1 MKFVATIEARMTST
15 RLPGKVMLEAAG
27 KPMLEHLV
35 ERLKLVCLQWIKEKR
50 LITKDIVAKEDK
62 KLNTDIET
70 HYPLFDSG
78 LYTEVVHQ
86 SGERAIK
93 ILSGPYKDVIYQY
106 GQVELVPREESE
118 IPTIDFERAVR
129 ACPNELADTISDD
142 QTFNE
147 LMSNILVELLANQGL
162 EELKNGI

>member
-1 MKFVATIEARMTST
+1 
-15 RLPGKVMLEAAG
+15 
-27 KPMLEHLV
+27 
-35 ERLKLVCLQWIKEKR
+35 
-50 LITKDIVAKEDK
+50 VAKEDK
-62 KLNTDIET
+62 KLNSDVET

-93 ILSGPYKDVIYQY
+93 ILSGPYKNVIYQY

-129 ACPNELADTISDD
+129 ACPDQLADTISDD
-142 QTFNE
+142 KTFNE
-147 LMSNILVELLANQGL
+147 LMSDILVELLANQGL